1 MRGDV
6 RPRPARLK
14 GLDHGAGEALV
25 GLVAIKDGISAVNG
39 HGTVVRSGALDERG
53 VVFASMRL

>member
-6 RPRPARLK
+6 RPRPARPE
-14 GLDHGAGEALV
+14 GLDHRAGEPLV
-25 GLVAIKDGISAVNG
+25 GLVTVKDGISAVNG
-39 HGTVVRSGALDERG
+39 HGKAVRSGALDEHG

>member
-6 RPRPARLK
+6 LPRPARLE
-14 GLDHGAGEALV
+14 GLDHRAGEALV
-25 GLVAIKDGISAVNG
+25 VLVTVKYGISAVNG
-39 HGTVVRSGALDERG
+39 HGKSVRSGALDEHG